1 MYQIED
7 NKGYVTEVEEA
18 SDRKK
23 ATRKDRIKT
32 AIIVFLVIMLVLTF
46 FSNTI
51 MNHSLSQVSVQY
63 VTSGEITPKVR
74 GAGTAE
80 INNAYKVTIKGT
92 RTVRLVNVKVG
103 DTVAKG
109 DMIYRL
115 KKTSSTELEE
125 AKKNLASLETEYE
138 KDMFSGALSDADIYR
153 IRQGNWRTTDSMQ
166 SQMSGVNG
174 RLSNAEANV
183 ASAKNKVNSITGSGK
198 KAQAARA
205 AAEATLSSWENA
217 VETITAER
225 DKLIES
231 ITAEIDLHAKY
242 EQIEEAKA
250 LVESLQKKDTRT
262 KVVSPING
270 KIVSLAYSAGDETSA
285 DTEAAVIQPEGSALT
300 VHFSVSK
307 EQAANLKTGT
317 AAEAQNAWY
326 YEDFS
331 ARLEAINR
339 DPENK
344 DNRILVFSVVCPEV
358 EAGDNV
364 GLTVPQNSVYYDYIV
379 PNSAIH
385 EDNQGK
391 FILIVESRQSPLG
404 NRYVASRVNVDVLAS
419 DESVSAISALL
430 LGYEYVITNATKP
443 VSAGEQVRLAEDA
456 DV

>member
-7 NKGYVTEVEEA
+7 NNGYVTEVEES
-18 SDRKK
+18 SDKKK

-32 AIIVFLVIMLVLTF
+32 AIIIFLVIMLVLTF

-74 GAGTAE
+74 GTGQAE
-80 INNAYKVTIKGT
+80 ITNPYKVTISGT
-92 RTVRLVNVKVG
+92 RTVRSVAVKVG
-103 DTVAKG
+103 DTVQKG

-115 KKTSSTELEE
+115 RKTSSTELEE
-125 AKKNLASLETEYE
+125 AKKNLTTLETEYE

-153 IRQGNWRTTDSMQ
+153 IRQGNWRSTDAMQ
-166 SQMSGVNG
+166 SQLSDVNG
-174 RLSNAEANV
+174 RLANAEANK
-183 ASAKNKVNSITGSGK
+183 ASAKNKVNSITGTGK
-198 KAQAARA
+198 KAQKEKA
-205 AAEATLSSWENA
+205 AAEATLSTWENA

-225 DKLIES
+225 EKLIAS
-231 ITAEIDLHAKY
+231 ISAEIDLRAKY
-242 EQIEEAKA
+242 DQIEEARA
-250 LVESLQKKDTRT
+250 QVESLEKKDTRT
-262 KVVSPING
+262 KVTAPISG
-270 KIVSLAYSAGDETSA
+270 KIVSLNYSAGDETSQ
-285 DTEAAVIQPEGSALT
+285 DTEAAVIQPEGSALA
-300 VHFSVSK
+300 VQFSVTK

-326 YEDFS
+326 YENFS

-358 EAGDNV
+358 EVGDNI

-391 FILIVESRQSPLG
+391 FILIVESKQSPLG

-419 DESVSAISALL
+419 DESVSAISAIL

>member
-7 NKGYVTEVEEA
+7 NKGYITEVEET
-18 SDRKK
+18 SDKKK

-32 AIIVFLVIMLVLTF
+32 AIIVFLVIMLILTF

-74 GAGTAE
+74 GAGQAE
-80 INNAYKVTIKGT
+80 VTNPYKVMIKGS
-92 RTVRLVNVKVG
+92 RVVRLVNVRVG
-103 DTVAKG
+103 DKVAEG

-125 AKKNLASLETEYE
+125 AKKNLASLETDYD
-138 KDMFSGALSDADIYR
+138 KDMFSGALSDADIAR
-153 IRQGNWRTTDSMQ
+153 IRQGNWRTKDAMQ
-166 SQMSGVNG
+166 SQLAGVNS
-174 RLSNAEANV
+174 RLSGAEASV
-183 ASAKNKVNSITGSGK
+183 TEARNKVNGITGNGK
-198 KAQAARA
+198 KAQKARA
-205 AAEATLSSWENA
+205 EAEASLSAWEAA
-217 VETITAER
+217 VESITAER
-225 DKLIES
+225 DRLIES
-231 ITAEIDLHAKY
+231 ISAEIELHAKY
-242 EQIEEAKA
+242 DEIEETRAQ
-250 LVESLQKKDTRT
+250 VESLQKKDTRT
-262 KVVSPING
+262 KVTSPIAG
-270 KIVSLAYSAGDETSA
+270 RIVSLSYSAGDETSP

-300 VHFSVSK
+300 VSFSVSK

-317 AAEAQNAWY
+317 AAEAQNSWY

-344 DNRILVFSVVCPEV
+344 DNRILVFSVVCPDV
-358 EAGDNV
+358 EAGDNI

-404 NRYVASRVNVDVLAS
+404 NRYVATRINVDVLAS
-419 DESVSAISALL
+419 DESVSAISAIL

>member
-1 MYQIED
+1 M
-7 NKGYVTEVEEA
+7 
-18 SDRKK
+18 
-23 ATRKDRIKT
+23 
-32 AIIVFLVIMLVLTF
+32 
-46 FSNTI
+46 
-51 MNHSLSQVSVQY
+51 
-63 VTSGEITPKVR
+63 TSGEITPKVR

-300 VHFSVSK
+300 VHFSVTK